1 MSIQLEGRKAH
12 VFVVDRFSFP
22 VHSHRMFCGVKDPR
36 REWGFSGRWGL
47 YATLKCTRV
56 GDLVFFYQRRIDEPQ
71 EQRGFR
77 GIYEIA
83 SEPFF
88 DDSDVE
94 WSSHKVL
101 GKCPHCGSTFPEKF
115 DERSRGVRCV
125 SCHRTLNPGEHILPN
140 RVLIKPV
147 YYFEKSVDDNTAY
160 VDQTDPGTL
169 WTMLFRKVYGPGR
182 ERSVTPILPEEVN
195 KLIRLLKKVNKG
207 NEEHALNTQAYR
219 PASPRVI
226 QINLGRGPRVRYEHV
241 LQAWFMENID
251 KDVSVLK
258 DVVGPKD
265 ELEWFGNEIIYGIGG
280 DKVDVL
286 TLHKAEGIR
295 FKATVFELKKG
306 EVRRQDVRQVERY
319 SYWISQLATA
329 NAEPRVKSLTL
340 QPVMVGNSFSEEA
353 LSAMNRAEPTEI
365 KIPYLWGDCRVTISP
380 PIGLAYRV
388 EHEIMKF
395 EFAAPPSG

>member
-1 MSIQLEGRKAH
+1 LEGRKAH

-22 VHSHRMFCGVKDPR
+22 VHSHRLFCGVKDPR
-36 REWGFSGRWGL
+36 REWGFSGKWGL

-77 GIYEIA
+77 GVYEIA

-94 WSSHKVL
+94 WSSNKVL
-101 GKCPHCGSTFPEKF
+101 GKCPHCESTFPEKF
-115 DERSRGVRCV
+115 DERSHSVRCV
-125 SCHRTLNPGEHILPN
+125 SCQRTLNPGEHILPN

-147 YYFEKSVDDNTAY
+147 YYFAKSVDDNTAY

-182 ERSVTPILPEEVN
+182 ERSVTPVLPEEAN
-195 KLIRLLKKVNKG
+195 KLIRLLKRMNKG
-207 NEEHALNTQAYR
+207 NEEHVLNTQAYR
-219 PASPRVI
+219 PASLRLI
-226 QINLGRGPRVRYEHV
+226 QINLDHGPRVRYEHV

-286 TLHKAEGIR
+286 TLHKAESIR
-295 FKATVFELKKG
+295 FKATVFELKDG
-306 EVRRQDVRQVERY
+306 EVGRQDVKQVERY

-340 QPVMVGNSFSEEA
+340 QPVMVGHSFSEEA
-353 LSAMNRAEPTEI
+353 LSAMNRVEPTEI
-365 KIPYLWGDCRVTISP
+365 KIPYLWGDCKVTISRL
-380 PIGLAYRV
+380 IGLAYRV
-388 EHEIMKF
+388 EHGIMKF
-395 EFAAPPSG
+395 EFAASPPR